1 MNESDDAIRL
11 RAYALWE
18 RDGRPDGQHETHWK
32 QALAELGLLD
42 PAEAMGVKPNGAQKQ
57 QNSAAR
63 SSSDGSST

>member
-1 MNESDDAIRL
+1 MNEPDDAIRL

-42 PAEAMGVKPNGAQKQ
+42 PVEAMGTKPNGPKKRRGIGA
-57 QNSAAR
+57 
-63 SSSDGSST
+63 SSDGDGSSA

>member
-1 MNESDDAIRL
+1 MDEIDDAIRL

-42 PAEAMGVKPNGAQKQ
+42 PVEAMGTKPNGTQKWRGIG
-57 QNSAAR
+57 AR
-63 SSSDGSST
+63 SNGNGSSP